1 MPEHKRFKKDK
12 IKRLTNPPGVN
23 TTRADYPYL
32 FSVSLR
38 AVASPIFDNCVDNLE
53 VARELRE
60 ASILKD
66 TYDEASLPHHFF
78 LYFRT
83 KEEGHQFIE
92 DLNAYMD
99 RKALVLSHKRNS
111 RKVAR
116 G

>member
-1 MPEHKRFKKDK
+1 MPEHKQFKKDK
-12 IKRLTNPPGVN
+12 IKRLTAPPG
-23 TTRADYPYL
+23 TKTRTDYPYL

-53 VARELRE
+53 VAKELRD

-66 TYDEASLPHHFF
+66 TYDEASVPHHFF

-83 KEEGHQFIE
+83 EEEGHQFVE
-92 DLNAYMD
+92 DLNAYMM
-99 RKALVLSHKRNS
+99 RKALVLSHKRNT

>member
-12 IKRLTNPPGVN
+12 IKRLMAPPGT
-23 TTRADYPYL
+23 TTRSDYPYL

-38 AVASPIFDNCVDNLE
+38 AVASPIFDDCKDNLE
-53 VARELRE
+53 VAKELRD

-66 TYDEASLPHHFF
+66 TYDEASVPHHFF
-78 LYFRT
+78 LYFKT
-83 KEEGHQFIE
+83 EEEGHHFVE
-92 DLNAYMD
+92 DLNAYMS

>member
-1 MPEHKRFKKDK
+1 MPEHKQFKKDK
-12 IKRLTNPPGVN
+12 IKRLMAPPG
-23 TTRADYPYL
+23 TKARTDYPYL

-53 VARELRE
+53 VAKELRD

-83 KEEGHQFIE
+83 EEEGHQFVE
-92 DLNAYMD
+92 DLNAYMM